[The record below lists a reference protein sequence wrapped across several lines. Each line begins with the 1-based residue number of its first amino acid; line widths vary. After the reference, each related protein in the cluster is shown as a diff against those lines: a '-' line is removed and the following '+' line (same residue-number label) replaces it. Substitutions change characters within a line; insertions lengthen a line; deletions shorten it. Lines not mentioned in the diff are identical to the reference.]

1 MRSPLLKTCVSGV
14 LLAYSLCAQAQQ
26 WSDFKCYVVDTEGGQ
41 WVHLFE
47 MDPQALPVE
56 LAALPGRHILDSYGR
71 MVAEVQEVKECV
83 SLNASFSSL
92 KARTLDDNTPK

>member
-1 MRSPLLKTCVSGV
+1 MGASLKWT
-14 LLAYSLCAQAQQ
+14 LRLYL
-26 WSDFKCYVVDTEGGQ
+26 WS
-41 WVHLFE
+41 W
-47 MDPQALPVE
+47 LPC
-56 LAALPGRHILDSYGR
+56 GRHILDSYGR

>member
-1 MRSPLLKTCVSGV
+1 M
-14 LLAYSLCAQAQQ
+14 
-26 WSDFKCYVVDTEGGQ
+26 
-41 WVHLFE
+41 
-47 MDPQALPVE
+47 E

-83 SLNASFSSL
+83 SLNTSFSSL